1 MARKYDLISEMYRRT
16 AHAVVSDVQ
25 NWQAFLRCACRNY
38 RLRFDEQLLIYAQ
51 RPDAT
56 AVLEIERW
64 NDKFGRWV
72 NRGAKGIAVFEDADR
87 SRQRL
92 IHYFDISDTH
102 ESRYSRPVPIWD
114 MKPEYTD
121 DVIESLENTFGELE
135 NKDSLA
141 DAVMSAAKNAV
152 EDNIPDYLSDLMYA
166 ADDSFLYGLSEDMI
180 TSMYRKAVTN
190 SVAYMM
196 MTRLGID
203 TEPYFETEDFSVI
216 TNFNTP
222 EALNALGIAS
232 SDIAEMGL
240 GEISRTI
247 LALDRKNRIIADRGK
262 PDYNKVEN
270 TSERSFENERADIHN
285 AGRLQSSRPD
295 NAQPAGSDFGQVR
308 SDETEVSQGTP
319 QIRYYNLLTS
329 CTLTEHLAEVEQ
341 TAMKMEETLMKQ
353 MAAQEGLT
361 ESLKAADMMKWVQ
374 GMNNLRNRVQEIVK
388 AEVIFA

>member
-1 MARKYDLISEMYRRT
+1 MARKYDLISELYRRT

-64 NDKFGRWV
+64 NDKFERWV

-92 IHYFDISDTH
+92 THYFDISDTH
-102 ESRYSRPVPIWD
+102 ESRYSRPVPIWE

-135 NKDSLA
+135 NRESLA
-141 DAVMSAAKNAV
+141 DAVLSAAKNAV
-152 EDNIPDYLSDLMYA
+152 EDNIPDYLGDLMYA

-180 TSMYRKAVTN
+180 TAMYKKAVTN

-203 TEPYFETEDFSVI
+203 TEPFYEAEDFSVI

-222 EALNALGIAS
+222 ETLNALGIAS

-240 GEISRTI
+240 GEISRTV
-247 LALDRKNRIIADRGK
+247 LALERQNRIIAENRK
-262 PDYNKVEN
+262 PDYNIQKGVHKM
-270 TSERSFENERADIHN
+270 NELTYTMQGDYN
-285 AGRLQSSRPD
+285 LPDLTMPQQPEVTLGRY
-295 NAQPAGSDFGQVR
+295 AQMRRKFLK
-308 SDETEVSQGTP
+308 EHHK
-319 QIRYYNLLTS
+319 IRYYNLLTS
-329 CTLTEHLAEVEQ
+329 CTLTQHLAETEQ
-341 TAMKMEETLMKQ
+341 TAMKLEETLMKQ

-361 ESLKAADMMKWVQ
+361 ESLKAADMIKWVQ